1 MMTERDFAHSGAKLF
16 EETLHISQT
25 VEILSAVHHGHTS
38 FQLPTEHPALTR
50 THYPSQ

>member
-1 MMTERDFAHSGAKLF
+1 MMTERDFARSGAKLF

-25 VEILSAVHHGHTS
+25 VEILSVLYHSRTS